1 MTADLGVDTP
11 PPHAHLI
18 HMATAYWISR
28 AVYATAKLGL
38 ADHLAGGPKSAGE
51 LAPLTGTH
59 APSLHR
65 LMRTL
70 AGLGVLTEDGH
81 HRFGLT
87 PLGDAL
93 RSNAPGSARA
103 TILALAGDWWWRGW
117 DHVLHCLETGETGVQ
132 RALGTSVFGYLADHP
147 QEASYFN
154 EAMIGFHG
162 AEPAAV
168 ADAYDFS
175 ACGTVVDVGGGTG
188 NLLAA
193 ILERHSGA
201 RGVLADLPH
210 VLQDAP
216 GVLGPRGVLDRV
228 TCQGTD
234 FFAGVPPGGDVYLL
248 SHVIHDWT
256 EDQCVEILGNCRR
269 VMSHTSRLL
278 IVEMVLPSGDTPHP
292 GKLLDLAMLV
302 MPGGQER
309 TEGEYAALLGR
320 AGFELVRVV
329 PTRSAV
335 SVVEAVPGPG
345 AD

>member
-1 MTADLGVDTP
+1 
-11 PPHAHLI
+11 
-18 HMATAYWISR
+18 
-28 AVYATAKLGL
+28 
-38 ADHLAGGPKSAGE
+38 
-51 LAPLTGTH
+51 
-59 APSLHR
+59 
-65 LMRTL
+65 
-70 AGLGVLTEDGH
+70 
-81 HRFGLT
+81 
-87 PLGDAL
+87 
-93 RSNAPGSARA
+93 
-103 TILALAGDWWWRGW
+103 
-117 DHVLHCLETGETGVQ
+117 
-132 RALGTSVFGYLADHP
+132 
-147 QEASYFN
+147 
-154 EAMIGFHG
+154 
-162 AEPAAV
+162 V

-309 TEGEYAALLGR
+309 TEGEYAALLRR